1 MPRMIIVE
9 ATEEVACPKCSHAF
23 ALSDGISRQA
33 IERHAEDFEASLARR
48 TKELEAGLAAE
59 AKRRAEREA
68 AQQVSALKEQLAA
81 AEAAAK
87 AGKAQLDKVREQAA
101 AQAREAFEL
110 DLKSAKEAL
119 AAKEGALEKFRSE
132 ELALR
137 KQLRELEEARK
148 NQELDYQRKLDD
160 ERKRIQDAARTSMA
174 DEFARK
180 EAQMRVQMESVQREL
195 ADAKRKLEQGSQQL
209 QGEALEAG
217 LEEMLRAAFPM
228 DEIVEVPKGVNGADL
243 LQRVRSPSGQLCG
256 TIVWEAKQT
265 KAFQPAWLQ
274 KLKDDQQACGAEL
287 AVLVTSA
294 MPKQEGVK
302 GGAAPFMRQAD
313 VWVTSFAAARPLAE
327 ALRGT
332 LVEMHKLRQAN
343 LGRSEKMALVYEYI
357 CSPQFAQRVKSVVEG
372 FRVMR
377 EELEAERAAMTRIW
391 KKREMQLT
399 RMTSGMLGVVGDLQG
414 IGQES
419 LPQLD
424 SIAALEQ
431 GSTLDAEN
439 RIDGASAIIE
449 KG

>member
-23 ALSDGISRQA
+23 ALSEGISRQA
-33 IERHAEDFEASLARR
+33 IERHAEDFDRSLAQR

-68 AQQVSALKEQLAA
+68 AQQIGALKEALAG

-87 AGKAQLDKVREQAA
+87 AQKAQLEKAREQAA
-101 AQAREAFEL
+101 AQAREASEL
-110 DLKSAKEAL
+110 ELKSAKEAL
-119 AAKEGALEKFRSE
+119 AAKDDVLQKFRTD

-137 KQLRELEEARK
+137 RQLREIEDARK
-148 NQELDYQRKLDD
+148 NQELEYQRKLDE
-160 ERKRIQDAARTSMA
+160 ERKRIQDAARTAIA

-180 EAQMRVQMESVQREL
+180 EAQMRTQLESAQREA
-195 ADAKRKLEQGSQQL
+195 ADLKRKLEQGSQQL
-209 QGEALEAG
+209 QGEALECG
-217 LEEMLRAAFPM
+217 LEDMLRAAFPM
-228 DEIVEVPKGVNGADL
+228 DEITEVPKGVNGADL

-265 KAFQPAWLQ
+265 KAFQPAWLT
-274 KLKDDQQACGAEL
+274 KLKDDQQAVGAEL

-294 MPKQEGVK
+294 MPKDVRE
-302 GGAAPFMRQAD
+302 PFVRQAD
-313 VWVTSFAAARPLAE
+313 VWVTSFPAARPLAE

-357 CSPQFAQRVKSVVEG
+357 CSPQFAQKVKAVVDG

-377 EELEAERAAMTRIW
+377 EELDAERAAMTRIW

-399 RMTSGMLGVVGDLQG
+399 RMTSGILGVVGDLQG
-414 IGQES
+414 IGEES
-419 LPQLD
+419 LPQLG
-424 SIAALEQ
+424 SIATIGDGTAVERALQ
-431 GSTLDAEN
+431 PQ
-439 RIDGASAIIE
+439 DGE
-449 KG
+449 P